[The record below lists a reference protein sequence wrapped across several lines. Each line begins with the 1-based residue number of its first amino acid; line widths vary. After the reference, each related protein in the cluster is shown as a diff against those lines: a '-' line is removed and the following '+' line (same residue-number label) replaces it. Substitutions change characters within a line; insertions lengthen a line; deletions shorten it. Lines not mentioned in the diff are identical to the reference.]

1 MSGATITELVKDKV
15 YCLHNP
21 FPLDGRLS
29 AFPKRVRGWSSANCY
44 VLKEPEGAYMLDTGY
59 SAHRQSVIAQL
70 DQVLDRTTPLTL
82 FPLRITEYMS
92 VGNGLAIS
100 RAFNVRECY
109 ATLPD
114 SLLWL
119 DLEGTL
125 PDRKQPDIA
134 NKVLRGE
141 MRLDPSGVGRR
152 PMVGFTAPLRLL
164 NTAWIYDEVNKILFS
179 SDMFT
184 HVWSDKIK
192 GPWLMEDDDGVTSN
206 AFVRSF
212 LLGTGFWWLEGA
224 RSDPLRKGVRRV
236 FETYDIEMICPGY
249 GAMLKGRELVR
260 KQFDVLDAVLAD
272 LDRSKV
278 RGRYIA
284 REPARRISEGA
295 L

>member
-59 SAHRQSVIAQL
+59 FSHQQSVIAQL

-100 RAFNVRECY
+100 RAFNDRECC

-114 SLLWL
+114 ALLWL
-119 DLEGTL
+119 DLEGTS
-125 PDRKQPDIA
+125 PDRKQPDIV

-141 MRLDPSGVGRR
+141 MRLDPSRVGRR
-152 PMVGFTAPLRLL
+152 HPQGEP
-164 NTAWIYDEVNKILFS
+164 
-179 SDMFT
+179 
-184 HVWSDKIK
+184 
-192 GPWLMEDDDGVTSN
+192 
-206 AFVRSF
+206 
-212 LLGTGFWWLEGA
+212 
-224 RSDPLRKGVRRV
+224 VRRRPG
-236 FETYDIEMICPGY
+236 TYHTDITHADY
-249 GAMLKGRELVR
+249 GPIRQRREQQK
-260 KQFDVLDAVLAD
+260 KQCHALAPRVAD
-272 LDRSKV
+272 LHRTRE
-278 RGRYIA
+278 RGRYPA
-284 REPARRISEGA
+284 RELARPSSERP